1 MVSNRQRAYLRRL
14 DDRGAVAPLVALS
27 LFALVGIAGV
37 AFDYS
42 RVAGLDSELQ
52 NGADQAALAGASQL
66 DKESG
71 ACARAANAAIGLLS
85 NPTLLANDN
94 DGVTVKIN
102 DGTTIAV
109 DDDACTSVAGITFY
123 EDKDKATVATADAD
137 AAFIEVA
144 VDARQANFAFTPVVG
159 LFSSGDMVA
168 KALAGLGSSV
178 CKVPPM
184 MICSPDPTTTIDWST
199 MQGFGIEAT
208 GQNAN
213 NSSGKGGAA
222 GSSTAGN
229 TWSPGNFG
237 FLEVNDPDASNTNA
251 ALLKALAYTTP
262 PIDCTPIGDNNVS
275 TGNPQGMYDAIN
287 TRFDLYDFNDNGT
300 GNVLASCQGGAC
312 PPSTNVVKD
321 FQNDNTDNTGA
332 NSCKVGTNGWHMPT
346 NEFYPIGTPNG
357 QSYQDS
363 NHDGTAGDLSVTITN
378 PGGHNPQTY
387 TMQMGLPR
395 DLCHYMTF
403 NGTGLCSGGGGT
415 GRFGDGVWDRFDYFT
430 TNHGSDSTNWP
441 SDWSTIT
448 RYNTYLWELGDYGSG
463 GSLPT
468 VTGQKSSPMC
478 FKGNSALEDPSRRVM
493 TVAIVTNC
501 ADLNGTSKPANIQDW
516 IDVFLVEPSTDDAQR
531 HNAFKDAIYLEVI
544 GPSRLAGDGSYA
556 SQEVRRDVPYLVQ

>member
-1 MVSNRQRAYLRRL
+1 MVSNSERAYFRRF
-14 DDRGAVAPLVALS
+14 DDRGAVAPIVALS

-42 RVAGLDSELQ
+42 RVAGMDSELQ

-71 ACARAANAAIGLLS
+71 ACARATNAAIGLLS

-94 DGVTVKIN
+94 NGVAVKIN
-102 DGTTIAV
+102 NGDTIGIS
-109 DDDACTSVAGITFY
+109 DDACASVAGITFY
-123 EDKDKATVATADAD
+123 EDKDKTTVATTDAD

-144 VDARQANFAFTPVVG
+144 VDTRVANYAFTPIVG
-159 LFSSGDMVA
+159 LFSSGNMTA

-184 MICSPDPTTTIDWST
+184 MICSPDPTADIDWSD
-199 MQGFGIEAT
+199 MQGVGIEAT
-208 GQNAN
+208 GHNPGNSN
-213 NSSGKGGAA
+213 NKGGDGGTAGA
-222 GSSTAGN
+222 GS

-237 FLEVNDPDASNTNA
+237 FLQVEDPDTNSKNN

-262 PIDCTPIGDNNVS
+262 PIDCTPIGNDKVS
-275 TGNPQGMYDAIN
+275 TGNPQGLYDAIN
-287 TRFDLYDFNDNGT
+287 TRFDIYDFPDNGS
-300 GNVLASCQGGAC
+300 GNVLSSCQGGSC

-321 FQNDNTDNTGA
+321 FQNDNNNNNGNA
-332 NSCKVGTNGWHMPT
+332 CKVGSNGWHMPT
-346 NEFYPIGTPNG
+346 NEFYPIATPNG

-363 NHDGTAGDLSVTITN
+363 NHDGTAGDYSVTVTN
-378 PGGHNPQTY
+378 GGGHGGQTY

-395 DLCHYMTF
+395 DLCHYTTY
-403 NGTGLCSGGGGT
+403 NGTGWCSGGGGT
-415 GRFGDGVWDRFDYFT
+415 GRFGDGVWDRYDYFV
-430 TNHGSDSTNWP
+430 TNHGSDSANWP
-441 SDWSTIT
+441 SDWQTIT
-448 RYNTYLWELGDYGSG
+448 RYQTYLWELGSYGSG

-468 VTGQKSSPMC
+468 VSGQKSSPMC
-478 FKGNSALEDPSRRVM
+478 FKGSSALEDPSRRVM
-493 TVAIVTNC
+493 TVAVVTNC
-501 ADLNGTSKPANIQDW
+501 ADLNGTSKAVDIQDW

-544 GPSRLAGDGSYA
+544 GPSKLAGDGSYA
-556 SQEVRRDVPYLVQ
+556 SQQVRRDVPYLVQ